1 MEIKKINEGHY
12 NVWQRD
18 ETNEAG
24 GMLLLKHWVEFM
36 VAEDI
41 KDHLIKEHPEE
52 TFEVVTQH

>member
-1 MEIKKINEGHY
+1 MKTISEGHY

-24 GMLLLKHWVEFM
+24 GMLLLKYWVEHV

-41 KDHLIKEHPEE
+41 KDHLIEKHPEE
-52 TFEVVTQH
+52 TFEVATQH